1 MDYNKINEILS
12 FLKKHTK
19 LKKKKSCFLF
29 GTTKKKTNQN
39 YYLTPYRESQKTIY
53 AGAILYGNRTAKKL
67 AKKIDGKV
75 NYIFVDIEKKI
86 TNKKDVLTNIERV
99 TKGTIKKSIVKNYKP
114 NDITV
119 DSIENFIQDYF
130 RKNLR
135 GVGGKKILILGS
147 GNIGSKVAIRLLE
160 SGGNIFL
167 FRRNK
172 NKLKKI
178 SEVLNIIKPQ
188 HTKSRSNI
196 ISSNKLKFEDYDV
209 IIGCSDNEIKFKKIK
224 RLFKK
229 PLIIDVGKGVFS
241 QQDLN
246 QLNEKNITVFRLDI
260 ENSLSSFIDTS
271 VDTENFFESSFIK
284 KKRKF
289 RLIKKGILGKNGDVI
304 VDDVRKPKRI
314 IGVCGKD
321 GFLKNISL
329 KDYKSIKKEIISK

>member
-1 MDYNKINEILS
+1 MNYNEINEVLS
-12 FLKKHTK
+12 SLNKQSK

-29 GTTKKKTNQN
+29 GTTKKRINQN
-39 YYLTPYRESQKTIY
+39 YYLTPNRESQKTIY
-53 AGAILYGNRTAKKL
+53 AGAILNGNRIAKKL

-75 NYIFVDIEKKI
+75 NYLFVDVEKKS
-86 TNKKDVLTNIERV
+86 TNKKDILTNIERV

-147 GNIGSKVAIRLLE
+147 GNIGSKIAIRLLE

-178 SEVLNIIKPQ
+178 SEVLNIIKPK
-188 HTKSRSNI
+188 HTKSRSNT

-209 IIGCSDNEIKFKKIK
+209 IIGCSDNEIRFKKIK
-224 RLFKK
+224 KLFKK
-229 PLIIDVGKGVFS
+229 PLIIDVGKGVFT
-241 QQDLN
+241 QPDLN
-246 QLNEKNITVFRLDI
+246 QLNKRNVTVFRLDI

-271 VDTENFFESSFIK
+271 VDTENFFESSFVN

-289 RLIKKGILGKNGDVI
+289 RLIKKGILGNDGDVI
-304 VDDVRKPKRI
+304 VDDVVKPKRI

-321 GFLKNISL
+321 GLLKNISL
-329 KDYKSIKKEIISK
+329 KDYKSLKKEIISK